1 MHRRICPLMGRRSV
15 MSGALTL
22 ATAALAATRGAA
34 DTYPSK
40 PITLIVPFPA
50 GSVADSITRQ
60 FARYLSTSLK
70 VSVVVDNKAGAGGMV
85 GASAVARAAPDGY
98 TLLTTT
104 NTTHSAV
111 EALFKSVPY
120 DPIKDFTHLARLARV
135 VTVVVVKADSRLRTI
150 EDVVRSAKAE
160 PGKIEYG
167 HGNSSGQVMGETLK
181 NANGLDIVRVSY
193 RGVPQVLNDLVSG
206 QISMA
211 VVDLP
216 SALPLLRAGT
226 IRALAVSTNARNG
239 TLPDVP
245 TLAETVVPGYDLTP
259 WFGIAGPAGLPA
271 NVTDTLGKVL
281 TSFVEQPDVAK
292 KFAELSVD
300 IVWVSPRDIGPFVVE
315 ERRKWIGAVG
325 ASGIQPE

>member
-1 MHRRICPLMGRRSV
+1 MSRRFCPLLGRRAV
-15 MSGALTL
+15 MGSSL
-22 ATAALAATRGAA
+22 AMAAVAANRAMA
-34 DTYPSK
+34 DAYPSK
-40 PITLIVPFPA
+40 PITLVVPFPA
-50 GSVADSITRQ
+50 GSVADSISRQ
-60 FARYLSTSLK
+60 FAQYLSSSLK
-70 VSVVVDNKAGAGGMV
+70 VSVVVDNKAGAGGML
-85 GASAVARAAPDGY
+85 GASVVARAAPDGY

-150 EDVVRSAKAE
+150 QDLVRIAKAE

-206 QISMA
+206 QIALA

-226 IRALAVSTNARNG
+226 IRALAVSTNVRSS
-239 TLPDVP
+239 TLPEVP
-245 TLAETVVPGYDLTP
+245 TLNETVVPGYDLTP

-271 NVTDTLGKVL
+271 AVIDALGKML
-281 TSFVEQPDVAK
+281 TGFVEQPDVAK
-292 KFAELSVD
+292 RFAELSVD
-300 IVWVSPRDIGPFVVE
+300 IVWVSPKDIGPFVVE
-315 ERRKWIGAVG
+315 ERRKWMGAVS
-325 ASGIQPE
+325 AAGIQPE

>member
-1 MHRRICPLMGRRSV
+1 LGRRGVVAGS
-15 MSGALTL
+15 L
-22 ATAALAATRGAA
+22 ATAAAATALGGSPAA
-34 DTYPSK
+34 ANTYPGK
-40 PITLIVPFPA
+40 PITLVVPFPA
-50 GSVADSITRQ
+50 GSVADSISRQ
-60 FARYLSTSLK
+60 FAQYLSTSLK
-70 VSVVVDNKAGAGGMV
+70 VSVVVDNKAGAGGML
-85 GASAVARAAPDGY
+85 GASVVARAAPDGY

-111 EALFKSVPY
+111 ESLFKSVPY

-150 EDVVRSAKAE
+150 QDLVRVAKAE

-206 QISMA
+206 QISLA

-226 IRALAVSTNARNG
+226 IRALAVSTNTRSGA
-239 TLPDVP
+239 LPDVP
-245 TLAETVVPGYDLTP
+245 TLNETVVPGYDLTP
-259 WFGIAGPAGLPA
+259 WFGIAGPAGLPSA
-271 NVTDTLGKVL
+271 VTDTLGKVL

-292 KFAELSVD
+292 KFADLSVD
-300 IVWVSPRDIGPFVVE
+300 IVWVSPKDMGPFVVE
-315 ERRKWIGAVG
+315 ERRKWMGAVT
-325 ASGIQPE
+325 AAGIQPE